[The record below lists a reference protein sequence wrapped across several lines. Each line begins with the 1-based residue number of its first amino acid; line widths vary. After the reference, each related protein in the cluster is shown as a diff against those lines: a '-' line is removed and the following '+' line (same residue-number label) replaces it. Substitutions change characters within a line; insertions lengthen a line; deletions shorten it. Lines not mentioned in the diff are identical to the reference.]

1 MSYMAKSA
9 YNPSLL
15 MPIVDVVVGVAL
27 FVGAGVIW
35 FNSRGQEQ
43 IIEAREQLQETRR
56 QQRVELAELEGE
68 IVEAQDE
75 LVAIQN
81 ERQAKQQYVEALEQR
96 IETETGKIED
106 AEELDRRYTDR
117 LLDLREDIEVAQDAL
132 SGYRA
137 GVAEE
142 SERIDRRSAELD
154 SLQSIALARSRRV
167 SELENEIAEARAV
180 RRHDPWSIFP
190 VHGGFMAA
198 YEIGDEDNR
207 IVAGLSHDI
216 FDIQN
221 LRVGLQGALGL
232 SSQEETSLKEGGVYL
247 NIPLIFRRA
256 SVEVGAG
263 LQGTQVGNEDTEYD
277 PYLSGLF
284 RLAPMRSERFFLL
297 GGPQLSPENVAFRLG
312 LGIGRR

>member
-1 MSYMAKSA
+1 MSYMAKPA

-56 QQRVELAELEGE
+56 QQRMELAELEGE

-96 IETETGKIED
+96 IESETGKIED

-132 SGYRA
+132 SG
-137 GVAEE
+137 
-142 SERIDRRSAELD
+142 
-154 SLQSIALARSRRV
+154 
-167 SELENEIAEARAV
+167 
-180 RRHDPWSIFP
+180 
-190 VHGGFMAA
+190 
-198 YEIGDEDNR
+198 
-207 IVAGLSHDI
+207 
-216 FDIQN
+216 
-221 LRVGLQGALGL
+221 
-232 SSQEETSLKEGGVYL
+232 
-247 NIPLIFRRA
+247 
-256 SVEVGAG
+256 
-263 LQGTQVGNEDTEYD
+263 
-277 PYLSGLF
+277 
-284 RLAPMRSERFFLL
+284 
-297 GGPQLSPENVAFRLG
+297 
-312 LGIGRR
+312 